1 MGTQV
6 NQPPPLQP
14 ESFTTQVQQCAER
27 LSELGVAALS
37 GLFDLTSTRLVRL
50 AVTITRNQHDAED
63 AVQSVLAR
71 VATAPRLLSRADE
84 PWHYLLRMVR
94 NESLLILRRSR
105 RSLTLV
111 GLTDLLTRTSVD
123 QAEQEESFRA
133 VWLALRR
140 LPVRQSEVVV
150 LKVWEGLTFAQIGEV
165 LAVSP
170 ATATSR
176 YRYALEKLS
185 LLLAP
190 QAPEAASVARRSPAE
205 SASDVS
211 VARRSPAESASARH
225 PEPRDV

>member
-1 MGTQV
+1 M
-6 NQPPPLQP
+6 
-14 ESFTTQVQQCAER
+14 E
-27 LSELGVAALS
+27 
-37 GLFDLTSTRLVRL
+37 
-50 AVTITRNQHDAED
+50 
-63 AVQSVLAR
+63 
-71 VATAPRLLSRADE
+71 
-84 PWHYLLRMVR
+84 
-94 NESLLILRRSR
+94 
-105 RSLTLV
+105 
-111 GLTDLLTRTSVD
+111 
-123 QAEQEESFRA
+123 QAEEEESFSA